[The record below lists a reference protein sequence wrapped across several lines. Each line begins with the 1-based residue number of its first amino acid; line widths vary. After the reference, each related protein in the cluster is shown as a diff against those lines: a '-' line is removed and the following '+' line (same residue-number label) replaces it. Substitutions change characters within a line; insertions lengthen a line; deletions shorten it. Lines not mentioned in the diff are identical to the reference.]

1 MIIKLKTTFG
11 DLMPKDIFTTDIYP
25 KALFIK
31 LCVPEGNHINAVN
44 LINGYTF
51 HFIKNTQV
59 TKHKIQIKVFLKK

>member
-1 MIIKLKTTFG
+1 
-11 DLMPKDIFTTDIYP
+11 MPKDIFTTDIYP

-59 TKHKIQIKVFLKK
+59 TKHKIQIRIF